1 MTFEKIL
8 DDLTFN
14 NISAQNAY
22 DEINS
27 KDKLKQINY
36 YSHLSDISKE
46 PLDDRQLQ
54 ELQTIVEILQ
64 MLYNSGVDSPI
75 SDADYDSMQE
85 LLIDMGVPRL
95 TGTIDLSNGTKSQ
108 HQFTNLRGTLD
119 KVYYLSLKEKR
130 TNKSRK
136 YLDEWL
142 KQKEDLYY
150 RKTGKKIDLDKV
162 KILIQPKFDG
172 SSVVMYKG
180 PKAQWLT
187 RGDTRNNLALDVS
200 HIMNIF
206 DDLYN
211 DGRYGAIKFEVMCT
225 EENKDKINEFY
236 RHHPYRNSR
245 QVATSTINSAE
256 PDFKAEYLY
265 PVPLR
270 VMDPNDEM
278 EKFPKEFLE
287 KFPTTICT
295 FGDRDI
301 IRQFA
306 YSHKYINL
314 NGMRFRTDGAVLTIL
329 DEDIKKVLG
338 RNNDINNFEVA
349 YKFTEECAYSR
360 VKDIEFYLSKFG
372 YITPVLVINDVIM
385 KGNTVNHITLSNKE
399 RFDEL
404 DFHYGDEVKVLY
416 DIIPY
421 VTLDE
426 NCKRIPNGRK
436 IGFIDTCPR
445 CHNSL
450 DLNKIRVR
458 CTNPICP
465 SRVVGRMYNYCEKLK
480 IQFIG
485 YQTLDLLY
493 SVGLLNHG
501 IKSLYKLKK
510 KTHLIEDL
518 DGFGKVKTKKMIKE
532 VENKRRLRDADFF
545 GALGIDNCSIKTFE
559 DIFASIRLADFIN
572 MIKVKNWDLLST
584 RLLQVNGVGD
594 KTCEQLI
601 SYMKDPKCSNELNQI
616 LKEVQLYES
625 FTGNSFKGR
634 VTFTGCRPSEDM
646 IKYLRQN
653 NWNPTSWSDK
663 ETKYLVI
670 PKDDFESAKV
680 TKAKEQ
686 GVTIIALNNRDP
698 FDAIREVIPDLK

>member
-1 MTFEKIL
+1 MTFDKIL

-14 NISAQNAY
+14 KITTKEAY
-22 DEINS
+22 DEMNN
-27 KDKLKQINY
+27 KEKMKQINY
-36 YSHLSDISKE
+36 YSHLSDITKE

-64 MLYNSGVDSPI
+64 MLYNSGIDSPV
-75 SDADYDSMQE
+75 SDSDYDSMQE
-85 LLIDMGVPRL
+85 LLVDMGIPRL
-95 TGTIDLSNGTKSQ
+95 TGTVDLSNGTKVQ
-108 HQFTNLRGTLD
+108 HQYTNLRGTLD
-119 KVYYLSLKEKR
+119 KVYYLSPTEKR

-136 YLDEWL
+136 YLDEWI

-150 RKTGKKIDLDKV
+150 KKTGKRINLNEV

-172 SSVVMYKG
+172 SSVIMYKG
-180 PKAQWLT
+180 KKAMWLT
-187 RGDTRNNLALDVS
+187 RGDTKNNLALDVS

-206 DDLYN
+206 DDIYN
-211 DGRYGAIKFEVMCT
+211 DGENGGIKFEVMCT

-236 RHHPYRNSR
+236 RDHPYRNSR
-245 QVATSTINSAE
+245 QVVTSTINSVE

-270 VMDPNDEM
+270 VMDPGDEI
-278 EKFPKEFLE
+278 EKFPQEFLE
-287 KFPTTICT
+287 KFPTDICT
-295 FGDRDI
+295 FNDRDI

-306 YSHKYINL
+306 YSHKYINM

-372 YITPVLVINDVIM
+372 YVTPVLVVNDVIM

-404 DFHYGDEVKVLY
+404 DLHYGDEVKVLY

-421 VTLDE
+421 VTIDR
-426 NCKRIPNGRK
+426 NCKKIPNGRK
-436 IGFIDTCPR
+436 IEFIDTCPR
-445 CHNSL
+445 CHENL
-450 DLNKIRVR
+450 DLTKIRIR

-465 SRVVGRMYNYCEKLK
+465 SRVVGRVYNYCVKLK
-480 IQFIG
+480 IQYIG

-501 IKSLYKLKK
+501 IRSLYKLKK
-510 KTHLIEDL
+510 NHKLIEDL

-545 GALGIDNCSIKTFE
+545 GALGIDNCSTRTFE
-559 DIFASIRLADFIN
+559 DIFSSIKLSDFIN
-572 MIKVKNWDLLST
+572 MIKLKNWDLLIT
-584 RLLQVNGVGD
+584 KLLKVNGVGD
-594 KTCEQLI
+594 KTCEQII
-601 SYMKDPKCSNELNQI
+601 SYFKDQKCLNELNI
-616 LKEVQLYES
+616 LLKEIQLYES
-625 FTGNSFKGR
+625 FTGKSFKGR
-634 VTFTGCRPSEDM
+634 VTFTGCRPSDEI
-646 IKYLRQN
+646 IKFLREKDYN
-653 NWNPTSWSDK
+653 AAPWSDK
-663 ETKYLVI
+663 ETKYLVVPNI
-670 PKDDFESAKV
+670 NYQSSKV
-680 TKAKEQ
+680 DKAKEL
-686 GVTIIALNNRDP
+686 GIPIIILNDDFKHN
-698 FDAIREVIPDLK
+698 FTKVNKK